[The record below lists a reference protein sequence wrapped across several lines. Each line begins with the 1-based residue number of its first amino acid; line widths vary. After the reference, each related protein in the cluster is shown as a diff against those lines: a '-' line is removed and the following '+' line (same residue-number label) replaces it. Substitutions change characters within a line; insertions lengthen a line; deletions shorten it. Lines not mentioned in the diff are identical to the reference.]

1 MLQLFPRITVSGIP
15 TGTKYLTVELK
26 DLDVPSWDHGGGKVV
41 YKGSSIIPAGSLKN
55 GYHGH
60 CPPSGP
66 TGINLP
72 FMPLT
77 KKVVLL
83 VLGERRKNSLD
94 SPLGGD
100 TILKM
105 ENTYKGGN
113 KMTEEKK
120 KAAKIDYK
128 KDFKYLFSPS
138 AKEPEIV
145 EVPDFKYIMID
156 GKGYPGTSKDFQDKI
171 QVLYGLSYTIKFM
184 LKLDKIDPLDYTV
197 PPLSG
202 LYYAD
207 DMKVFV
213 EEGRREEWEW
223 TVMILQPDRV
233 TEAIFEKAKEQLVR
247 KKNLPFIDKA
257 YLQIYKEGLSAQ
269 IMHLGPYDQEAPTI
283 EKLHTFFQSKGYTFN
298 GKHHEI
304 YLSDPRRGKPEKI
317 KTVIRQPIKKIS

>member
-1 MLQLFPRITVSGIP
+1 MR
-15 TGTKYLTVELK
+15 
-26 DLDVPSWDHGGGKVV
+26 
-41 YKGSSIIPAGSLKN
+41 
-55 GYHGH
+55 
-60 CPPSGP
+60 
-66 TGINLP
+66 
-72 FMPLT
+72 
-77 KKVVLL
+77 
-83 VLGERRKNSLD
+83 
-94 SPLGGD
+94 
-100 TILKM
+100 M
-105 ENTYKGGN
+105 ENTGKGGD

-145 EVPDFKYIMID
+145 EVPDFTYIMID

-207 DMKVFV
+207 DMKVFID
-213 EEGRREEWEW
+213 EGRRDEWEW

-247 KKNLPFIDKA
+247 KKNLSFIDKA

-269 IMHLGPYDQEAPTI
+269 IMHLGPYDQEGPTI